1 MKLYII
7 KISNLLKEHLTMTVS
22 ENKKRI
28 MISLTETQNNELE
41 ELAKKRGFSKSAI
54 VALAIDEYKKG
65 EK

>member
-1 MKLYII
+1 MNIYII

>member
-1 MKLYII
+1 MKKYII
-7 KISNLLKEHLTMTVS
+7 YLLNLVKENLQMTVS

-41 ELAKKRGFSKSAI
+41 KLAKKRGFSKSAI

>member
-1 MKLYII
+1 
-7 KISNLLKEHLTMTVS
+7 MTVS